1 MAMVDREEPAMSALL
16 LSRRATIAAALV
28 LPAAAATPSKAFAQ
42 SGSDAAS
49 VNLVRRWAEEVVR
62 PVQAVQ

>member
-1 MAMVDREEPAMSALL
+1 MSALS

-28 LPAAAATPSKAFAQ
+28 LPAAAAAPTEASAQ

-49 VNLVRRWAEEVVR
+49 VDLVRRWAEEVVR
-62 PVQAVQ
+62 PLQAQVQ

>member
-1 MAMVDREEPAMSALL
+1 MSALP

-28 LPAAAATPSKAFAQ
+28 LPAAAAAATKASAQ
-42 SGSDAAS
+42 SGSNAAS
-49 VNLVRRWAEEVVR
+49 VDLVRRWAEEVVR